1 MILAKVPN
9 FTPECLWIVG
19 FVYVGHSG
27 ATTNYSRREA
37 FASIQQALD
46 RVVPF
51 DNNHPVL
58 IFGDWNTDPQR
69 LQRIVHSWG
78 HGLTVMQFS
87 GSQITRLSTV
97 HGRRHSS
104 IDHFVCNAPA
114 RALLTSPRV
123 DRQTAVADHFVI
135 CTSIRAET
143 QGQPPVPRAPIISR
157 HHCLKATDRIATS
170 NYWDVLVDGATDD
183 TDTDT
188 DIHQLTSQF
197 LESANAVAD
206 NLSLRLSP
214 PATRSNR
221 RLLSGA
227 TKRAI
232 LASNTARQAFIAA
245 ATHTNP
251 DPVQCNTLRDEWS
264 RLKAAATQLERAD
277 GRKQWVK
284 HADDLDRAVS
294 DGRTDLVFAA
304 ARAMSGNSSRS
315 AAVTPLYN
323 SNGIVQYDP
332 TSILRV
338 MQCHYGSLAADT
350 TGHSLDLQYWH
361 DRQPIQVSRDTP
373 LIRNSDILD
382 QDFSWNQIAATLLQM
397 SPRKAPGDDG
407 ITTAFYQAALYMP
420 ANTQE
425 GVPPTPFAR
434 ALLRVCGQVFASA
447 TIPRAWL
454 CASIVSIDK
463 KDGDPLNP
471 GDKRGIALINVGLK
485 LVCKVLQMRIERFV
499 ETNNLLSY
507 EQAGFRK
514 RKECV
519 GQVVSL
525 VDIIQR
531 RQNAGLNTHVLFIDI
546 RKAFDTVPVG
556 ALLWKLQNMGF
567 PRRTLAFLKALYT
580 SSSARARAGSLLSDP
595 FPVQRGVRQGCPLS
609 GLLFN
614 LFINDILDGVA
625 PITVPGLPRDTNP
638 IRGLMYADD
647 VAVFADSEQ
656 SLLAASTAVERWA
669 NQWEMQF
676 GVAKCGIISFTGHLA
691 PRLDNPL
698 DIRLHG
704 QLVSRVES
712 YKYLGVL
719 IDSKL
724 DHSAWLKQK
733 RSALEHTISAL
744 HPVLAN
750 HQLTVNY
757 RSRIF
762 SAVVMGKAY
771 YGLELVGGN
780 KSHLAPLQTT
790 INKGIRLFTGARL
803 STAIGPLLVETGIGS
818 LLTRSLVSRGQ
829 LVRSQRWFW
838 SRRTKQLYRNRYW
851 LTPQVRP
858 KTVKQRHSF
867 ALMETLQTCGDSASL
882 QKYVTRQLL
891 DTSGFF
897 KDPSFDQSRA
907 HGTRYLMLAR
917 MDALWTARKAIQI
930 GILVDTHP
938 FSVDHCILCDQQLLS
953 TSIAHLVVECKQ
965 VTGHRI
971 QSGLV
976 PAIQKSRLRLL
987 GRALDPGVE
996 NVYTWLRGGVLN
1008 GEADLDQRWLDGTV
1022 EHESMGTR
1030 HDNRAL
1036 AARLADFL
1044 QFIQKKTTNYSRR
1057 EAFASIR
1064 QALDRVVPFDNN
1076 HPVLIF
1082 GDWNTDPQRLQRIV
1096 HSWGHGL
1103 TVMQFS
1109 GSQITRLST
1118 VHGRRHSSIDH
1129 FVCNA
1134 PARALLTSPPTD
1146 RIATSNYWDVLADGA
1161 TDDTDTDT
1169 NIHQLTS
1176 QFLESANAVADNLSL
1191 RLSPPATRFNRRLLS
1206 GATKRAILASNTARQ
1221 AFIAVATHTNP
1232 DPVHCST
1239 LRDEWSRLK
1248 ATATQLER
1256 VDGRKQWVKHA
1267 DNLDR
1272 AVSDGR
1278 TDLVFAA
1285 ARAMSGNSSRSA
1297 AVTPLY
1303 TSDGIVQ
1310 YDPTSILRVMQG
1322 HYGSLAADTTGH
1334 SLDLQYWHDRQPI
1347 QASPNTPTI
1356 RNSEILDQDFSW
1368 NQIAAAL
1375 LQMSPRKAPG
1385 DDGITTAFYQA
1396 ALYMPA
1402 NTQEGVPPTPFARAL
1417 LRVCGQV
1424 FASATIPRAW
1434 LCASIVSID
1443 KKDGD
1448 PLNPGDKRGIALINV
1463 GLKLVCKVLQM
1474 RIERFVETK
1483 NLLSYEQAGFRKRK
1497 ECVGQVVSLVDII
1510 QRRQNAGLNTHVLF
1524 IDIRKAF
1531 DTVPVGA
1538 LLWKLQNMGFPRR
1551 TLAFL
1556 KALYTSSSARARAGS
1571 LLSDPFPVQ
1580 RGVRQ
1585 GCPLSGLLF
1594 NLFINDILDGV
1605 APITVPGLPRDTNP
1619 IRGLMYADDVAVFA
1633 DSEQSLLAAST
1644 AVEQWANQWEMQ
1656 FGVAKC
1662 GIISFTGHLAPRLDN
1677 PLDIRLHGQLVSRV
1691 ESYKYL
1697 GVLIDSKLDHSAW
1710 LKQKRSALE
1719 HTISALHPVLAN
1731 HQLTVNYR
1739 SRIFSAVV
1747 MGKAYYG
1754 LELVGG
1760 NKSHLAPL
1768 QTTINKGIR
1777 LFTGA
1782 RLSTAIGPLLVETG
1796 IDSLLT
1802 RSLVSRVRLLERSV
1816 TKRTP
1821 INAICSGTDNDV
1833 FTLNVQG
1840 QLVRSQRW
1848 FLVSSDQTA
1857 VQEQILA
1864 DTTSQTKDS
1873 QATTLVCID
1882 GNSTNMWGLCIAP
1895 KLIHCILCNRQLL
1908 STSIAHLVV
1917 ECEQVTGHRIQ
1928 SGLVPAIQK
1937 SRLRLLGR
1945 ALDPGVENVYTWLRG
1960 EVLNGEADLDQRWL
1974 DGTVEHESMGTR
1986 HDNRALA
1993 ARLADFLQVAYRQY
2007 QSILWKYHRD
2017 RLVEVG

>member
-1 MILAKVPN
+1 MANSEISVSSVDHRQEPSPSTTFSIYGLAAVSITYLRSILAPILGHQMEHVSKIDRRTTKHGARFRITVPEDRQRNIIQRLERQSKQTHWRIRQNYRHRRPDQPRPTAPPPPLSRQILAVNVANISNKRPAIRHIVRNTRLWAISETCITSSKFRFTVPGFDVIQHPATGPGRRGIALGIPSCFGGHEHGSAVGTMILAKVPN

-19 FVYVGHSG
+19 SVYVGHSG

-37 FASIQQALD
+37 FASIRQSLD

-135 CTSIRAET
+135 RTSIRAEA
-143 QGQPPVPRAPIISR
+143 QGQPPVP
-157 HHCLKATDRIATS
+157 H
-170 NYWDVLVDGATDD
+170 GASDD

-188 DIHQLTSQF
+188 DVHQLTSQF

-206 NLSLRLSP
+206 QLSLRLSP
-214 PATRSNR
+214 PATRFNR
-221 RLLSGA
+221 RLLSGT

-232 LASNTARQAFIAA
+232 LASNTARQAFISA
-245 ATHTNP
+245 ATNRNP

-264 RLKAAATQLERAD
+264 RLKAAATQLERVD

-284 HADDLDRAVS
+284 HADNLDRAVS

-323 SNGIVQYDP
+323 SDGIVQYDP

-338 MQCHYGSLAADT
+338 MQET
-350 TGHSLDLQYWH
+350 
-361 DRQPIQVSRDTP
+361 V
-373 LIRNSDILD
+373 NILD
-382 QDFSWNQIAATLLQM
+382 QDFSWNQIAAALLQM

-514 RKECV
+514 REECV

-595 FPVQRGVRQGCPLS
+595 FQVQRGCQTGMSIVWTTIQSVHQRHSRWCRTHHSPWT
-609 GLLFN
+609 
-614 LFINDILDGVA
+614 IA
-625 PITVPGLPRDTNP
+625 RHNP

-656 SLLAASTAVERWA
+656 SLLAASTAIEQWA

-691 PRLDNPL
+691 PRLDKSIGYSTPWTVAYYGLELVGGNKSHLAPLQTTINKGIRLFTGARLSTAIGPLLVETGIGSLLTRSLVSRLVRSQRWFWSRRTKQLYRNRYWLTPQVRPKTVKQRHSFALMETLRTCGDSASLQKYVTRQLLDTSGFFKDPSFDQSRAHGTRYLMLARMDALWTARKAIQIGILVDTHPFSSPGHRIQSGLVPAIQKSRLRLLGRALDPGVENVYTWLRGGVLNGEADLDQQWLDGTVEHESMGTRHDNRALAARLADFLQLIHTTLRTRVLFGPGPPFARALLRVCGQVFASATIPRAWLCASIVSIDKKDGDPLNPGDKRGIALINVGLKLVCKVLQMRIERFVETNNLLSYEQAGFRKREECVGQVVSLVDIIQRRQNAGINTHVLFIDIRKAFDTVPVGALLWKLQNMGFPRRTLAFLKALYTSSSARARTGSLLSDPFPVQRGVRQGFPLSGLLFNLFINDILDGVAPITVPGLPQDTNPIRGLMYADDVTVFADSEQSLLAALTAIEQWANRWEMQFGVAKCGIISFTGHLAPRLDSTL
-698 DIRLHG
+698 DIGLHG

-733 RSALEHTISAL
+733 RSVLDHTISVL

-818 LLTRSLVSRGQ
+818 LLTRSLVSR
-829 LVRSQRWFW
+829 VRLLDRSVTK
-838 SRRTKQLYRNRYW
+838 RTPINAICSRNRYW
-851 LTPQVRP
+851 LIPQVRP

-930 GILVDTHP
+930 GILVNTHP

-953 TSIAHLVVECKQ
+953 TSIAHLVVECEQ

-1044 QFIQKKTTNYSRR
+1044 QFIQKK
-1057 EAFASIR
+1057 
-1064 QALDRVVPFDNN
+1064 
-1076 HPVLIF
+1076 
-1082 GDWNTDPQRLQRIV
+1082 
-1096 HSWGHGL
+1096 
-1103 TVMQFS
+1103 
-1109 GSQITRLST
+1109 
-1118 VHGRRHSSIDH
+1118 
-1129 FVCNA
+1129 
-1134 PARALLTSPPTD
+1134 
-1146 RIATSNYWDVLADGA
+1146 
-1161 TDDTDTDT
+1161 
-1169 NIHQLTS
+1169 
-1176 QFLESANAVADNLSL
+1176 
-1191 RLSPPATRFNRRLLS
+1191 
-1206 GATKRAILASNTARQ
+1206 
-1221 AFIAVATHTNP
+1221 
-1232 DPVHCST
+1232 
-1239 LRDEWSRLK
+1239 
-1248 ATATQLER
+1248 
-1256 VDGRKQWVKHA
+1256 
-1267 DNLDR
+1267 
-1272 AVSDGR
+1272 
-1278 TDLVFAA
+1278 
-1285 ARAMSGNSSRSA
+1285 
-1297 AVTPLY
+1297 
-1303 TSDGIVQ
+1303 
-1310 YDPTSILRVMQG
+1310 
-1322 HYGSLAADTTGH
+1322 
-1334 SLDLQYWHDRQPI
+1334 
-1347 QASPNTPTI
+1347 
-1356 RNSEILDQDFSW
+1356 
-1368 NQIAAAL
+1368 
-1375 LQMSPRKAPG
+1375 
-1385 DDGITTAFYQA
+1385 
-1396 ALYMPA
+1396 
-1402 NTQEGVPPTPFARAL
+1402 
-1417 LRVCGQV
+1417 
-1424 FASATIPRAW
+1424 
-1434 LCASIVSID
+1434 
-1443 KKDGD
+1443 
-1448 PLNPGDKRGIALINV
+1448 
-1463 GLKLVCKVLQM
+1463 
-1474 RIERFVETK
+1474 K
-1483 NLLSYEQAGFRKRK
+1483 N
-1497 ECVGQVVSLVDII
+1497 VDII

-1556 KALYTSSSARARAGS
+1556 KALYTSSSARARTGS
-1571 LLSDPFPVQ
+1571 LLSNPFPVQ

-1633 DSEQSLLAAST
+1633 DSEQSLLAALT
-1644 AVEQWANQWEMQ
+1644 AIEQWANWWEMQ

-1662 GIISFTGHLAPRLDN
+1662 GH
-1677 PLDIRLHGQLVSRV
+1677 
-1691 ESYKYL
+1691 
-1697 GVLIDSKLDHSAW
+1697 
-1710 LKQKRSALE
+1710 
-1719 HTISALHPVLAN
+1719 
-1731 HQLTVNYR
+1731 HQLHWP
-1739 SRIFSAVV
+1739 SS
-1747 MGKAYYG
+1747 
-1754 LELVGG
+1754 
-1760 NKSHLAPL
+1760 
-1768 QTTINKGIR
+1768 TT
-1777 LFTGA
+1777 T
-1782 RLSTAIGPLLVETG
+1782 
-1796 IDSLLT
+1796 
-1802 RSLVSRVRLLERSV
+1802 
-1816 TKRTP
+1816 
-1821 INAICSGTDNDV
+1821 
-1833 FTLNVQG
+1833 
-1840 QLVRSQRW
+1840 
-1848 FLVSSDQTA
+1848 
-1857 VQEQILA
+1857 
-1864 DTTSQTKDS
+1864 
-1873 QATTLVCID
+1873 
-1882 GNSTNMWGLCIAP
+1882 
-1895 KLIHCILCNRQLL
+1895 
-1908 STSIAHLVV
+1908 
-1917 ECEQVTGHRIQ
+1917 
-1928 SGLVPAIQK
+1928 
-1937 SRLRLLGR
+1937 
-1945 ALDPGVENVYTWLRG
+1945 
-1960 EVLNGEADLDQRWL
+1960 
-1974 DGTVEHESMGTR
+1974 
-1986 HDNRALA
+1986 
-1993 ARLADFLQVAYRQY
+1993 
-2007 QSILWKYHRD
+2007 
-2017 RLVEVG
+2017 

>member
-1 MILAKVPN
+1 MANSDISVSSVDHRQEPSLSPSTTTFSIYGLAAVSITYLRSILAPILGHQMEHVSKIDRRTTKHGARFRITVPEDRQRNIIQRLERQSKQTHWRIRQNYRHRRPDQPRPTAPPPPLSRQILAVNVANISNKRPAIRHIVRNTRLWAISETCITSSKFRFTVPGFDVIQHPATGPGRRGIALGIPSCFGGHEHGSAVGTMILAKVPN

-19 FVYVGHSG
+19 SVYVGHSG

-37 FASIQQALD
+37 FASIRQALD

-58 IFGDWNTDPQR
+58 ILETGTPTR
-69 LQRIVHSWG
+69 SA
-78 HGLTVMQFS
+78 FS
-87 GSQITRLSTV
+87 ALSTR
-97 HGRRHSS
+97 G
-104 IDHFVCNAPA
+104 
-114 RALLTSPRV
+114 
-123 DRQTAVADHFVI
+123 TAVADHFVI
-135 CTSIRAET
+135 RTSIRAEA
-143 QGQPPVPRAPIISR
+143 QGQPPVPRAPTISR
-157 HHCLKATDRIATS
+157 HHCLEATDRIATS
-170 NYWDVLVDGATDD
+170 NYWDVLADGATDN
-183 TDTDT
+183 TDTN
-188 DIHQLTSQF
+188 IHQLTSQF

-232 LASNTARQAFIAA
+232 SASNTARQAFISA
-245 ATHTNP
+245 ATISNP

-264 RLKAAATQLERAD
+264 RLKAAATQLERVD

-284 HADDLDRAVS
+284 HADNLDCAVS

-323 SNGIVQYDP
+323 SDGIVQYDP

-338 MQCHYGSLAADT
+338 MQGHYGSLAADT
-350 TGHSLDLQYWH
+350 TSHSLDLQYWH
-361 DRQPIQVSRDTP
+361 DRQPIQVPLNTP
-373 LIRNSDILD
+373 PIRNSDILD
-382 QDFSWNQIAATLLQM
+382 QDFSWNQIAAALLQM

-407 ITTAFYQAALYMP
+407 ISTAFYQAALYMP

-434 ALLRVCGQVFASA
+434 ALLRVCGQVFALA

-514 RKECV
+514 REECV

-625 PITVPGLPRDTNP
+625 PITVPGLSRDTNP

-656 SLLAASTAVERWA
+656 SLLAASTAIEQWA

-818 LLTRSLVSRGQ
+818 LLTRSLVSRVRLLERSVTKKTPINAICSAIQEQILADTTGQ
-829 LVRSQRWFW
+829 TKDSQATTLV
-838 SRRTKQLYRNRYW
+838 
-851 LTPQVRP
+851 
-858 KTVKQRHSF
+858 

-953 TSIAHLVVECKQ
+953 TSIAHLVVECEQ
-965 VTGHRI
+965 VAGHRI

-1044 QFIQKKTTNYSRR
+1044 Q
-1057 EAFASIR
+1057 
-1064 QALDRVVPFDNN
+1064 
-1076 HPVLIF
+1076 
-1082 GDWNTDPQRLQRIV
+1082 
-1096 HSWGHGL
+1096 
-1103 TVMQFS
+1103 
-1109 GSQITRLST
+1109 
-1118 VHGRRHSSIDH
+1118 
-1129 FVCNA
+1129 
-1134 PARALLTSPPTD
+1134 
-1146 RIATSNYWDVLADGA
+1146 
-1161 TDDTDTDT
+1161 
-1169 NIHQLTS
+1169 
-1176 QFLESANAVADNLSL
+1176 
-1191 RLSPPATRFNRRLLS
+1191 
-1206 GATKRAILASNTARQ
+1206 
-1221 AFIAVATHTNP
+1221 
-1232 DPVHCST
+1232 
-1239 LRDEWSRLK
+1239 
-1248 ATATQLER
+1248 
-1256 VDGRKQWVKHA
+1256 
-1267 DNLDR
+1267 
-1272 AVSDGR
+1272 
-1278 TDLVFAA
+1278 
-1285 ARAMSGNSSRSA
+1285 
-1297 AVTPLY
+1297 
-1303 TSDGIVQ
+1303 
-1310 YDPTSILRVMQG
+1310 
-1322 HYGSLAADTTGH
+1322 
-1334 SLDLQYWHDRQPI
+1334 
-1347 QASPNTPTI
+1347 
-1356 RNSEILDQDFSW
+1356 
-1368 NQIAAAL
+1368 
-1375 LQMSPRKAPG
+1375 
-1385 DDGITTAFYQA
+1385 
-1396 ALYMPA
+1396 
-1402 NTQEGVPPTPFARAL
+1402 
-1417 LRVCGQV
+1417 
-1424 FASATIPRAW
+1424 
-1434 LCASIVSID
+1434 
-1443 KKDGD
+1443 
-1448 PLNPGDKRGIALINV
+1448 
-1463 GLKLVCKVLQM
+1463 
-1474 RIERFVETK
+1474 
-1483 NLLSYEQAGFRKRK
+1483 
-1497 ECVGQVVSLVDII
+1497 
-1510 QRRQNAGLNTHVLF
+1510 
-1524 IDIRKAF
+1524 
-1531 DTVPVGA
+1531 
-1538 LLWKLQNMGFPRR
+1538 
-1551 TLAFL
+1551 
-1556 KALYTSSSARARAGS
+1556 
-1571 LLSDPFPVQ
+1571 
-1580 RGVRQ
+1580 
-1585 GCPLSGLLF
+1585 
-1594 NLFINDILDGV
+1594 
-1605 APITVPGLPRDTNP
+1605 
-1619 IRGLMYADDVAVFA
+1619 
-1633 DSEQSLLAAST
+1633 
-1644 AVEQWANQWEMQ
+1644 
-1656 FGVAKC
+1656 
-1662 GIISFTGHLAPRLDN
+1662 
-1677 PLDIRLHGQLVSRV
+1677 
-1691 ESYKYL
+1691 
-1697 GVLIDSKLDHSAW
+1697 
-1710 LKQKRSALE
+1710 
-1719 HTISALHPVLAN
+1719 
-1731 HQLTVNYR
+1731 
-1739 SRIFSAVV
+1739 
-1747 MGKAYYG
+1747 
-1754 LELVGG
+1754 
-1760 NKSHLAPL
+1760 
-1768 QTTINKGIR
+1768 
-1777 LFTGA
+1777 
-1782 RLSTAIGPLLVETG
+1782 
-1796 IDSLLT
+1796 
-1802 RSLVSRVRLLERSV
+1802 
-1816 TKRTP
+1816 
-1821 INAICSGTDNDV
+1821 
-1833 FTLNVQG
+1833 
-1840 QLVRSQRW
+1840 
-1848 FLVSSDQTA
+1848 
-1857 VQEQILA
+1857 
-1864 DTTSQTKDS
+1864 
-1873 QATTLVCID
+1873 
-1882 GNSTNMWGLCIAP
+1882 
-1895 KLIHCILCNRQLL
+1895 
-1908 STSIAHLVV
+1908 
-1917 ECEQVTGHRIQ
+1917 
-1928 SGLVPAIQK
+1928 
-1937 SRLRLLGR
+1937 
-1945 ALDPGVENVYTWLRG
+1945 
-1960 EVLNGEADLDQRWL
+1960 
-1974 DGTVEHESMGTR
+1974 
-1986 HDNRALA
+1986 
-1993 ARLADFLQVAYRQY
+1993 VAYRQY
-2007 QSILWKYHRD
+2007 QSTLWKYHRD

>member
-1 MILAKVPN
+1 MANSDISVPSVDHRQEPSLHTTFSIYGLAAVSITYLRSILAPILGHQMEHVSKIDRRTTKHGARFRITVPEDRQRNIIQRLERQSKQTNWRIRQNYRHRRPDQPRPTAPPPPLSRQILAVNVANISNKRPAIRHIVRNTRLWAISETCITSSKFRFTVPGFDVIQHPATGPGRRGIALGIPSCFGGHEHGSAVGTMILAKVPN

-19 FVYVGHSG
+19 SVYVGHSG

-37 FASIQQALD
+37 FASIRQALD

-135 CTSIRAET
+135 RTSIRAEA
-143 QGQPPVPRAPIISR
+143 QGQPPVPRAPTISR
-157 HHCLKATDRIATS
+157 HHCLEATDRIATS
-170 NYWDVLVDGATDD
+170 NYWDVLADGAADD

-221 RLLSGA
+221 RLLSGT

-245 ATHTNP
+245 ATNTNP

-264 RLKAAATQLERAD
+264 RLKAAATQLERVD

-284 HADDLDRAVS
+284 HADNLDRAVS
-294 DGRTDLVFAA
+294 DGRTDLVFSA

-323 SNGIVQYDP
+323 SDGIVQYDP

-361 DRQPIQVSRDTP
+361 DRQPIQVSPNTP
-373 LIRNSDILD
+373 TIRNSDILD
-382 QDFSWNQIAATLLQM
+382 QDFSWNQIAAALLQM

-425 GVPPTPFAR
+425 GVPPTSFAR

-454 CASIVSIDK
+454 CTSIVSIDK

-514 RKECV
+514 REECV

-531 RQNAGLNTHVLFIDI
+531 RQNAGINTHVLFIDI

-656 SLLAASTAVERWA
+656 SLLAASTAIEQWA

-818 LLTRSLVSRGQ
+818 LLTRSLVSRVRLLERSVTKRTPINAICSGTDNDVFTLNVQGQ

-867 ALMETLQTCGDSASL
+867 ALMETLRTCGDSASL

-953 TSIAHLVVECKQ
+953 TSIAHLVVECEQ
-965 VTGHRI
+965 VAGHRI

-1022 EHESMGTR
+1022 EH
-1030 HDNRAL
+1030 A
-1036 AARLADFL
+1036 
-1044 QFIQKKTTNYSRR
+1044 
-1057 EAFASIR
+1057 
-1064 QALDRVVPFDNN
+1064 
-1076 HPVLIF
+1076 
-1082 GDWNTDPQRLQRIV
+1082 
-1096 HSWGHGL
+1096 
-1103 TVMQFS
+1103 
-1109 GSQITRLST
+1109 
-1118 VHGRRHSSIDH
+1118 
-1129 FVCNA
+1129 
-1134 PARALLTSPPTD
+1134 
-1146 RIATSNYWDVLADGA
+1146 
-1161 TDDTDTDT
+1161 
-1169 NIHQLTS
+1169 IH
-1176 QFLESANAVADNLSL
+1176 
-1191 RLSPPATRFNRRLLS
+1191 
-1206 GATKRAILASNTARQ
+1206 
-1221 AFIAVATHTNP
+1221 
-1232 DPVHCST
+1232 
-1239 LRDEWSRLK
+1239 
-1248 ATATQLER
+1248 
-1256 VDGRKQWVKHA
+1256 
-1267 DNLDR
+1267 
-1272 AVSDGR
+1272 
-1278 TDLVFAA
+1278 
-1285 ARAMSGNSSRSA
+1285 
-1297 AVTPLY
+1297 
-1303 TSDGIVQ
+1303 
-1310 YDPTSILRVMQG
+1310 
-1322 HYGSLAADTTGH
+1322 
-1334 SLDLQYWHDRQPI
+1334 
-1347 QASPNTPTI
+1347 
-1356 RNSEILDQDFSW
+1356 
-1368 NQIAAAL
+1368 
-1375 LQMSPRKAPG
+1375 
-1385 DDGITTAFYQA
+1385 
-1396 ALYMPA
+1396 
-1402 NTQEGVPPTPFARAL
+1402 
-1417 LRVCGQV
+1417 
-1424 FASATIPRAW
+1424 
-1434 LCASIVSID
+1434 
-1443 KKDGD
+1443 
-1448 PLNPGDKRGIALINV
+1448 
-1463 GLKLVCKVLQM
+1463 
-1474 RIERFVETK
+1474 
-1483 NLLSYEQAGFRKRK
+1483 
-1497 ECVGQVVSLVDII
+1497 
-1510 QRRQNAGLNTHVLF
+1510 
-1524 IDIRKAF
+1524 
-1531 DTVPVGA
+1531 
-1538 LLWKLQNMGFPRR
+1538 
-1551 TLAFL
+1551 
-1556 KALYTSSSARARAGS
+1556 
-1571 LLSDPFPVQ
+1571 
-1580 RGVRQ
+1580 
-1585 GCPLSGLLF
+1585 
-1594 NLFINDILDGV
+1594 
-1605 APITVPGLPRDTNP
+1605 
-1619 IRGLMYADDVAVFA
+1619 
-1633 DSEQSLLAAST
+1633 
-1644 AVEQWANQWEMQ
+1644 
-1656 FGVAKC
+1656 
-1662 GIISFTGHLAPRLDN
+1662 
-1677 PLDIRLHGQLVSRV
+1677 
-1691 ESYKYL
+1691 
-1697 GVLIDSKLDHSAW
+1697 
-1710 LKQKRSALE
+1710 
-1719 HTISALHPVLAN
+1719 
-1731 HQLTVNYR
+1731 
-1739 SRIFSAVV
+1739 
-1747 MGKAYYG
+1747 
-1754 LELVGG
+1754 
-1760 NKSHLAPL
+1760 
-1768 QTTINKGIR
+1768 
-1777 LFTGA
+1777 
-1782 RLSTAIGPLLVETG
+1782 
-1796 IDSLLT
+1796 
-1802 RSLVSRVRLLERSV
+1802 
-1816 TKRTP
+1816 
-1821 INAICSGTDNDV
+1821 
-1833 FTLNVQG
+1833 
-1840 QLVRSQRW
+1840 
-1848 FLVSSDQTA
+1848 
-1857 VQEQILA
+1857 
-1864 DTTSQTKDS
+1864 
-1873 QATTLVCID
+1873 
-1882 GNSTNMWGLCIAP
+1882 
-1895 KLIHCILCNRQLL
+1895 
-1908 STSIAHLVV
+1908 
-1917 ECEQVTGHRIQ
+1917 
-1928 SGLVPAIQK
+1928 
-1937 SRLRLLGR
+1937 
-1945 ALDPGVENVYTWLRG
+1945 
-1960 EVLNGEADLDQRWL
+1960 
-1974 DGTVEHESMGTR
+1974 GTR

-1993 ARLADFLQVAYRQY
+1993 ARLADFLQVEY
-2007 QSILWKYHRD
+2007 
-2017 RLVEVG
+2017 